1 MPALNNSCCN
11 SNAATARQEPGAVSK
26 HIDIALRNIA
36 RKCRKHPVEVT
47 FRMNAFEA
55 ANHYIR
61 RASRIMNLGPRVER
75 LLLSLEAE
83 HHVTIPIERDNG
95 ELAVFSGYRFQHNSA
110 RGPTKGGLRF
120 HPTLDADDVRAL
132 ATLMTWK
139 TAVVNVPFGGAKGGI
154 ACEPSLL
161 SQGELERITR
171 KFVERIS
178 QEIGPQ
184 RDIPAPDVNTN
195 AQVMAWIMDQY
206 SRLHGFAPAVVTGKP
221 VELHGSEGREAATGY
236 GVICVAEDFLH
247 DIGNSL
253 KGATVAIQGFGN
265 VGLFAALLAHERG
278 AKIEAVSDLSGAI
291 AARDSLD
298 IPALVKFI
306 RNGCLLVDYQADG
319 VSRITNDALLTR
331 EVDVLIP
338 AALGGVL
345 TRDVAR
351 EVRAKVIVEAANA
364 PTLPEADEVLE
375 QRGVTVI
382 PDILAN
388 AGGVTVSYF
397 EWTQNLQCL
406 RWTENEVNS
415 RLRQIMST
423 AYATIRSLVQSRKL
437 GWRTAAY
444 IVALGRVAKA
454 AMLRGV

>member
-1 MPALNNSCCN
+1 
-11 SNAATARQEPGAVSK
+11 
-26 HIDIALRNIA
+26 
-36 RKCRKHPVEVT
+36 
-47 FRMNAFEA
+47 MNAFEA

-61 RASRIMNLGPRVER
+61 KASGIMNLGPRVEQ
-75 LLLSLEAE
+75 LLLSIEAE

-139 TAVVNVPFGGAKGGI
+139 TAVVNVPFGGAKGGV
-154 ACEPSLL
+154 ACDPAQL

-195 AQVMAWIMDQY
+195 AQVMAWIMDHY

-236 GVICVAEDFLH
+236 GVICVAENFL
-247 DIGNSL
+247 DDSGKSL
-253 KGATVAIQGFGN
+253 NGATVAIQGFGN
-265 VGLFAALLAHERG
+265 VGLFAALFAHQRG
-278 AKIEAVSDLSGAI
+278 AKVVAVSDMSGGI
-291 AARDSLD
+291 ANPAGLD
-298 IPALVKFI
+298 IPALMKFT
-306 RNGCLLVDYQADG
+306 RSRRLLVEYQDDD
-319 VSRITNDALLTR
+319 VSRITNDALLTY
-331 EVDVLIP
+331 EVDLLIP
-338 AALGGVL
+338 AALGGVF
-345 TRDVAR
+345 TREIAH

-364 PTLPEADEVLE
+364 PTFPEADEIFE
-375 QRGVTVI
+375 QRGISVI

-397 EWTQNLQCL
+397 EWAQNLQCL
-406 RWTENEVNS
+406 RWTEQEVNG
-415 RLRQIMST
+415 RLRQIMT
-423 AYATIRSLVQSRKL
+423 AAYTTIRDLVRSRKL
-437 GWRTAAY
+437 DWRTAAY

>member
-1 MPALNNSCCN
+1 
-11 SNAATARQEPGAVSK
+11 
-26 HIDIALRNIA
+26 
-36 RKCRKHPVEVT
+36 
-47 FRMNAFEA
+47 MNAFEA
-55 ANHYIR
+55 TNHYIR
-61 RASRIMNLGPRVER
+61 KASGIMNLGPRVEQ

-139 TAVVNVPFGGAKGGI
+139 TAVVNVPFGGAKGGV
-154 ACEPSLL
+154 ACDPAQL

-178 QEIGPQ
+178 REIGPQ

-195 AQVMAWIMDQY
+195 AQVMAWIMDHY

-236 GVICVAEDFLH
+236 GVICVAEDFL
-247 DIGNSL
+247 DDVGKSL
-253 KGATVAIQGFGN
+253 NGAKVAIQGFGN
-265 VGLFAALLAHERG
+265 VGLFAALFAHERG
-278 AKIEAVSDLSGAI
+278 AKVVAVSDMSGGVANP
-291 AARDSLD
+291 AGLD
-298 IPALVKFI
+298 IPALVEFT
-306 RNGCLLVDYQADG
+306 RSRRLLSEYQGDD
-319 VSRITNDALLTR
+319 VSHITNDALLTY
-331 EVDVLIP
+331 EVDLFIP
-338 AALGGVL
+338 AALGGVF
-345 TRDVAR
+345 TREVAR

-364 PTLPEADEVLE
+364 PTFPEADEIFA
-375 QRGVTVI
+375 QRGITVI

-406 RWTENEVNS
+406 HWTEKEVNG
-415 RLRQIMST
+415 RLRQIMT
-423 AYATIRSLVQSRKL
+423 AAYTTIRELVRSRNL
-437 GWRTAAY
+437 DWRTAAY

>member
-1 MPALNNSCCN
+1 
-11 SNAATARQEPGAVSK
+11 
-26 HIDIALRNIA
+26 
-36 RKCRKHPVEVT
+36 
-47 FRMNAFEA
+47 MNAFEA

-247 DIGNSL
+247 DIGNSF
-253 KGATVAIQGFGN
+253 KGAMVAIQGFGN

>member
-1 MPALNNSCCN
+1 
-11 SNAATARQEPGAVSK
+11 
-26 HIDIALRNIA
+26 
-36 RKCRKHPVEVT
+36 
-47 FRMNAFEA
+47 MNAFEA
-55 ANHYIR
+55 ANHYISK
-61 RASRIMNLGPRVER
+61 ASRIMNLGPRVER

-83 HHVTIPIERDNG
+83 HHVTVPIERDNG
-95 ELAVFSGYRFQHNSA
+95 ELAVFNGYRFQHNSA

-120 HPTLDADDVRAL
+120 HPSVDPDDIRAL

-139 TAVVNVPFGGAKGGI
+139 TAVVNIPFGGAKGGI
-154 ACEPSLL
+154 ACDPSQL

-178 QEIGPQ
+178 REIGPQ

-236 GVICVAEDFLH
+236 GVICVAENFLH
-247 DIGNSL
+247 DVSDSL
-253 KGATVAIQGFGN
+253 KDATVAIQGFGN
-265 VGLFAALLAHERG
+265 VGLFAAQFAHQRG
-278 AKIEAVSDLSGAI
+278 AKVVAVSDVSGGVANRDGLNIPELVAFARNRRPLSEYEAEG
-291 AARDSLD
+291 L
-298 IPALVKFI
+298 
-306 RNGCLLVDYQADG
+306 
-319 VSRITNDALLTR
+319 SRITNEALLTH

-345 TRDVAR
+345 TNDVAR

-364 PTLPEADEVLE
+364 PTFPEADEIFE
-375 QRGVTVI
+375 QRGIPVI

-406 RWTENEVNS
+406 SWTEEEVNG
-415 RLRQIMST
+415 RLRQVMAA
-423 AYATIRSLVQSRKL
+423 AYATIRGLVQSRKL

>member
-1 MPALNNSCCN
+1 MALLKLSF
-11 SNAATARQEPGAVSK
+11 G
-26 HIDIALRNIA
+26 
-36 RKCRKHPVEVT
+36 
-47 FRMNAFEA
+47 MNAFEA
-55 ANHYIR
+55 ANHYISK
-61 RASRIMNLGPRVER
+61 ASHIMNLGPRVER

-83 HHVTIPIERDNG
+83 YHVTIPIERDNG
-95 ELAVFSGYRFQHNSA
+95 ELAVFKGYRFQHNSA

-120 HPTLDADDVRAL
+120 HPTLDANDVRAL
-132 ATLMTWK
+132 AALMTWK

-154 ACEPSLL
+154 ACDPSQL

-195 AQVMAWIMDQY
+195 AQVMAWIMDHY

-236 GVICVAEDFLH
+236 GAICVAENFLN
-247 DIGNSL
+247 DIGDSL
-253 KGATVAIQGFGN
+253 KGTTVAIQGFGN
-265 VGLFAALLAHERG
+265 VGLFAALSAHERG
-278 AKIEAVSDLSGAI
+278 AKIVAVSDVSGGVANWEG
-291 AARDSLD
+291 LD
-298 IPALVKFI
+298 IPALAEFA
-306 RNGCLLVDYQADG
+306 RGRRLLADYQGDG
-319 VSRITNDALLTR
+319 VSRITNDQLLTH

-345 TRDVAR
+345 TREVAR
-351 EVRAKVIVEAANA
+351 EVRAKLIVEAANA
-364 PTLPEADEVLE
+364 PTFPDADEVFE
-375 QRGVTVI
+375 QRGITVL

-406 RWTENEVNS
+406 RWTEREVNS
-415 RLRQIMST
+415 RLRRSIGA
-423 AYATIRSLVQSRKL
+423 AYATIRDLVRSRKL

>member
-1 MPALNNSCCN
+1 
-11 SNAATARQEPGAVSK
+11 
-26 HIDIALRNIA
+26 
-36 RKCRKHPVEVT
+36 
-47 FRMNAFEA
+47 MNAFEA

-247 DIGNSL
+247 DIGNSF

-306 RNGCLLVDYQADG
+306 RSGCLLVDYQADG

-423 AYATIRSLVQSRKL
+423 AYATIRGLVQSRKL

>member
-1 MPALNNSCCN
+1 
-11 SNAATARQEPGAVSK
+11 
-26 HIDIALRNIA
+26 
-36 RKCRKHPVEVT
+36 
-47 FRMNAFEA
+47 MNAFEA
-55 ANHYIR
+55 TNHYIR
-61 RASRIMNLGPRVER
+61 KASRIMNLGPRVEK

-95 ELAVFSGYRFQHNSA
+95 ELAVFSGYRFQHSSA

-120 HPTLDADDVRAL
+120 HPTVDADDVRAL

-139 TAVVNVPFGGAKGGI
+139 TAVVNVPFGGAKGGV
-154 ACEPSLL
+154 ACDPAQL

-195 AQVMAWIMDQY
+195 AQVMAWIMDHY

-236 GVICVAEDFLH
+236 GVICVAEDFLD
-247 DIGNSL
+247 DIGKSL
-253 KGATVAIQGFGN
+253 KGTTVAIQGFGN
-265 VGLFAALLAHERG
+265 VGLFAALFAHQRG
-278 AKIEAVSDLSGAI
+278 AKVVAVSDMSGGVANPVG
-291 AARDSLD
+291 LD
-298 IPALVKFI
+298 IPKLVEFT
-306 RNGCLLVDYQADG
+306 R
-319 VSRITNDALLTR
+319 SRRLLTEYQGDDVSHVANDTLLTY
-331 EVDVLIP
+331 EVDLLIP

-345 TRDVAR
+345 TRQVAS
-351 EVRAKVIVEAANA
+351 EVRAKIIVEAANA
-364 PTLPEADEVLE
+364 PTLPQADEIFA
-375 QRGVTVI
+375 QRGITVI

-406 RWTENEVNS
+406 RWTENEVNG
-415 RLRQIMST
+415 RLSQIMT
-423 AYATIRSLVQSRKL
+423 AAYTTIREVVRSRNL
-437 GWRTAAY
+437 DWRTAAY

>member
-1 MPALNNSCCN
+1 
-11 SNAATARQEPGAVSK
+11 
-26 HIDIALRNIA
+26 
-36 RKCRKHPVEVT
+36 
-47 FRMNAFEA
+47 MNAFEA

-61 RASRIMNLGPRVER
+61 KASRIMNLGPRVEQ

-120 HPTLDADDVRAL
+120 HPTVDADDVRAL

-139 TAVVNVPFGGAKGGI
+139 TAVVNVPFGGAKGGV
-154 ACEPSLL
+154 ACDPSQL

-195 AQVMAWIMDQY
+195 AQVMAWIMDHY

-236 GVICVAEDFLH
+236 GVICVAEDFL
-247 DIGNSL
+247 DDVGQSL
-253 KGATVAIQGFGN
+253 NGVTVAIQGFGN
-265 VGLFAALLAHERG
+265 VGLFAALFAHERG
-278 AKIEAVSDLSGAI
+278 AKVVAVSDMSGGVANP
-291 AARDSLD
+291 AGLD
-298 IPALVKFI
+298 IRALVEFT
-306 RNGCLLVDYQADG
+306 RSRRLLSEYQGDD
-319 VSRITNDALLTR
+319 VSHITNDALLTY
-331 EVDVLIP
+331 EVDLLIP

-345 TRDVAR
+345 TREVAG

-364 PTLPEADEVLE
+364 PTFPEADEIFA
-375 QRGVTVI
+375 QRGITVI

-406 RWTENEVNS
+406 RWTEKEVNG
-415 RLRQIMST
+415 RLRQIMT
-423 AYATIRSLVQSRKL
+423 AAYTTIRELMRSRNL
-437 GWRTAAY
+437 DWRTAAY

>member
-1 MPALNNSCCN
+1 
-11 SNAATARQEPGAVSK
+11 
-26 HIDIALRNIA
+26 
-36 RKCRKHPVEVT
+36 
-47 FRMNAFEA
+47 MNAFEA
-55 ANHYIR
+55 ANHYISK
-61 RASRIMNLGPRVER
+61 ASRIMNLGPRVER

-83 HHVTIPIERDNG
+83 HHVTVPIERDNG
-95 ELAVFSGYRFQHNSA
+95 ELAVFNGYRFQHNSA

-120 HPTLDADDVRAL
+120 HPTVDADDIRAL

-139 TAVVNVPFGGAKGGI
+139 TAVVNIPFGGAKGGI
-154 ACEPSLL
+154 ACDPSQL

-178 QEIGPQ
+178 REIGPQ

-206 SRLHGFAPAVVTGKP
+206 SRLHGVSPAVVTGKP

-236 GVICVAEDFLH
+236 GAICVAENFLR
-247 DIGNSL
+247 DAGGGLN
-253 KGATVAIQGFGN
+253 GAKVAIQGFGN
-265 VGLFAALLAHERG
+265 VGLFAAQFAHQRG
-278 AKIEAVSDLSGAI
+278 AKVVAVSDVSGGVANRDGLNIPELVAFARNRRPLSEYEAE
-291 AARDSLD
+291 DM
-298 IPALVKFI
+298 
-306 RNGCLLVDYQADG
+306 
-319 VSRITNDALLTR
+319 SRITNEALLTH

-345 TRDVAR
+345 TNDVAR

-364 PTLPEADEVLE
+364 PTFPEADEIFE
-375 QRGVTVI
+375 QRGIPVI

-406 RWTENEVNS
+406 SWTEEEVNG
-415 RLRQIMST
+415 RLRQVMAA
-423 AYATIRSLVQSRKL
+423 AYATIRGLVQSRKL

>member
-1 MPALNNSCCN
+1 
-11 SNAATARQEPGAVSK
+11 
-26 HIDIALRNIA
+26 
-36 RKCRKHPVEVT
+36 
-47 FRMNAFEA
+47 MNAFEA
-55 ANHYIR
+55 ANHYISK
-61 RASRIMNLGPRVER
+61 ASRIMNLGPRVER

-83 HHVTIPIERDNG
+83 HHVTVPIERDNG

-120 HPTLDADDVRAL
+120 HPTVDADDVRAL

-139 TAVVNVPFGGAKGGI
+139 TAVVNIPFGGAKGGI
-154 ACEPSLL
+154 ACDPSQL

-178 QEIGPQ
+178 REIGPQ

-195 AQVMAWIMDQY
+195 SQVMAWIMDQY

-236 GVICVAEDFLH
+236 GAICVAENYLNDV
-247 DIGNSL
+247 
-253 KGATVAIQGFGN
+253 GASFKNAKVAIQGFGN
-265 VGLFAALLAHERG
+265 VGLFAALFAHELG
-278 AKIEAVSDLSGAI
+278 AKVVAVSDVSGGIANRDGLNIPELVQFARNRRLLSE
-291 AARDSLD
+291 
-298 IPALVKFI
+298 
-306 RNGCLLVDYQADG
+306 YEADG
-319 VSRITNDALLTR
+319 VSRITNDALLTS

-345 TRDVAR
+345 TRDVAC
-351 EVRAKVIVEAANA
+351 EIRARVIVEAANA
-364 PTLPEADEVLE
+364 PTFPEADEVLE
-375 QRGVTVI
+375 QRGITVI

-397 EWTQNLQCL
+397 EWAQNLQCL
-406 RWTENEVNS
+406 SWTEAEVNG
-415 RLRQIMST
+415 RLRQVMT
-423 AYATIRSLVQSRKL
+423 AAYATIRGLVQSRKL

>member
-1 MPALNNSCCN
+1 
-11 SNAATARQEPGAVSK
+11 
-26 HIDIALRNIA
+26 
-36 RKCRKHPVEVT
+36 
-47 FRMNAFEA
+47 MNAFEA
-55 ANHYIR
+55 ANHYISK
-61 RASRIMNLGPRVER
+61 ASRIMNLGPRVER

-83 HHVTIPIERDNG
+83 HHVTVPIERDNG
-95 ELAVFSGYRFQHNSA
+95 ELAVFNGYRFQHNSA

-120 HPTLDADDVRAL
+120 HPTVDADDIRAL

-139 TAVVNVPFGGAKGGI
+139 TAVVNIPFGGAKGGI
-154 ACEPSLL
+154 ACDPSQL

-178 QEIGPQ
+178 REIGPQ

-206 SRLHGFAPAVVTGKP
+206 SRLHGFSPAVVTGKP

-236 GVICVAEDFLH
+236 GAVCVAEHFLR
-247 DIGNSL
+247 DLGGGLN
-253 KGATVAIQGFGN
+253 GANVAIQGFGN
-265 VGLFAALLAHERG
+265 VGLFAAQFAHQRG
-278 AKIEAVSDLSGAI
+278 AKVVAVSDVSGGVANRDGLNIPELVAFARNRRPLSEYDAEG
-291 AARDSLD
+291 L
-298 IPALVKFI
+298 
-306 RNGCLLVDYQADG
+306 
-319 VSRITNDALLTR
+319 SRITNEALLTH

-345 TRDVAR
+345 TNDVAR

-364 PTLPEADEVLE
+364 PTFPEADEIF
-375 QRGVTVI
+375 QRRGIPVI

-406 RWTENEVNS
+406 SWTEEEVNG
-415 RLRQIMST
+415 RLRQVMAA
-423 AYATIRSLVQSRKL
+423 AYATIRGLVQSRKL

>member
-1 MPALNNSCCN
+1 
-11 SNAATARQEPGAVSK
+11 
-26 HIDIALRNIA
+26 
-36 RKCRKHPVEVT
+36 
-47 FRMNAFEA
+47 MNAFEA
-55 ANHYIR
+55 ANHYISK
-61 RASRIMNLGPRVER
+61 ASRIMKLGPRVER

-95 ELAVFSGYRFQHNSA
+95 ELGVFSGYRFQHNSA

-154 ACEPSLL
+154 ACDPSEL
-161 SQGELERITR
+161 SQGELERLTR
-171 KFVERIS
+171 KFIERIS

-195 AQVMAWIMDQY
+195 SQVMAWIMDQY

-236 GVICVAEDFLH
+236 GVICVAESFLH
-247 DIGNSL
+247 DVGDSL

-265 VGLFAALLAHERG
+265 VGLFAALFAHQRG
-278 AKIEAVSDLSGAI
+278 AKVVAIGDVSGSIANPAGLNIPAI
-291 AARDSLD
+291 AEFTRS
-298 IPALVKFI
+298 
-306 RNGCLLVDYQADG
+306 RHLLAEYQDEDL
-319 VSRITNDALLTR
+319 SRITNEALLTY

-364 PTLPEADEVLE
+364 PTFPQADEIFE
-375 QRGVTVI
+375 QRGITVI

-397 EWTQNLQCL
+397 EWAQNLQCL
-406 RWTENEVNS
+406 HWTEEEVNG
-415 RLRQIMST
+415 RLRQIMTS
-423 AYATIRSLVQSRKL
+423 AYATIRNLVQSRKL
-437 GWRTAAY
+437 DWRTAAY

>member
-1 MPALNNSCCN
+1 
-11 SNAATARQEPGAVSK
+11 
-26 HIDIALRNIA
+26 
-36 RKCRKHPVEVT
+36 
-47 FRMNAFEA
+47 MNAFEA
-55 ANHYIR
+55 ANHYISK
-61 RASRIMNLGPRVER
+61 ASRIMNLGPRVER

-83 HHVTIPIERDNG
+83 HHVSIPIERDNG

-120 HPTLDADDVRAL
+120 HPTVDADDVRAL

-139 TAVVNVPFGGAKGGI
+139 TAVVNIPFGGAKGGI
-154 ACEPSLL
+154 ACDPSQL

-178 QEIGPQ
+178 REIGPQ

-195 AQVMAWIMDQY
+195 SQVMAWIMDQY

-236 GVICVAEDFLH
+236 GAICVAENYLNDV
-247 DIGNSL
+247 GNSF
-253 KGATVAIQGFGN
+253 KGANVAIQGFGN
-265 VGLFAALLAHERG
+265 VGLFAALSAYELG
-278 AKIEAVSDLSGAI
+278 ARVVALSDVSGAI
-291 AARDSLD
+291 AN
-298 IPALVKFI
+298 
-306 RNGCLLVDYQADG
+306 RNGLEIPKLVQFARARRPLSEYEAEG
-319 VSRITNDALLTR
+319 VSHITNEALLTC
-331 EVDVLIP
+331 EADVLIP

-345 TRDVAR
+345 THEVAR

-364 PTLPEADEVLE
+364 PTFPEADEIFE
-375 QRGVTVI
+375 QRGITVI

-406 RWTENEVNS
+406 SWTETEVNN
-415 RLRQIMST
+415 RLRQVMT
-423 AYATIRSLVQSRKL
+423 AAYATIRGLVQSRTL

>member
-1 MPALNNSCCN
+1 
-11 SNAATARQEPGAVSK
+11 
-26 HIDIALRNIA
+26 
-36 RKCRKHPVEVT
+36 
-47 FRMNAFEA
+47 MNAFEA

>member
-1 MPALNNSCCN
+1 
-11 SNAATARQEPGAVSK
+11 
-26 HIDIALRNIA
+26 
-36 RKCRKHPVEVT
+36 
-47 FRMNAFEA
+47 MNPFEA
-55 ANHYIR
+55 ANHYISK
-61 RASRIMNLGPRVER
+61 ASRIMDLGPRVER

-83 HHVTIPIERDNG
+83 HHVTVPIERDNG

-154 ACEPSLL
+154 ACEPSEL

-236 GVICVAEDFLH
+236 GVICVTENFLN
-247 DIGNSL
+247 DVGDSL

-265 VGLFAALLAHERG
+265 VGLFAALFAHELG
-278 AKIEAVSDLSGAI
+278 AKVVAVSDLSGGVSNRAG
-291 AARDSLD
+291 LD
-298 IPALVKFI
+298 IPAVVEFA
-306 RNGCLLVDYQADG
+306 RSRRLLAEYQASG
-319 VSRITNDALLTR
+319 VARITNDALLTC
-331 EVDVLIP
+331 ETDVLIP

-351 EVRAKVIVEAANA
+351 EVRAKVIIEAANA
-364 PTLPEADEVLE
+364 PTFPEADEVFE
-375 QRGVTVI
+375 QRGITVI

-406 RWTENEVNS
+406 RWTEKQVND
-415 RLRQIMST
+415 RLREVMT
-423 AYATIRSLVQSRKL
+423 AAYATIRGVVQSRKL
-437 GWRTAAY
+437 DWRTAAY

>member
-1 MPALNNSCCN
+1 
-11 SNAATARQEPGAVSK
+11 
-26 HIDIALRNIA
+26 
-36 RKCRKHPVEVT
+36 
-47 FRMNAFEA
+47 MNAFEA
-55 ANHYIR
+55 ANHYISK
-61 RASRIMNLGPRVER
+61 ASHIMKLGPRVER

-95 ELAVFSGYRFQHNSA
+95 ELGVFSGYRFQHNSA

-120 HPTLDADDVRAL
+120 HPTLDANDVRAL

-154 ACEPSLL
+154 ACDPSEL
-161 SQGELERITR
+161 SQGELERLTR
-171 KFVERIS
+171 KFIERIS

-195 AQVMAWIMDQY
+195 SQVMAWIMDQY

-236 GVICVAEDFLH
+236 GVICVAESFLH
-247 DIGNSL
+247 DSGDSL

-265 VGLFAALLAHERG
+265 VGLFAGLFAHKRG
-278 AKIEAVSDLSGAI
+278 AKVVAIGDVSGSI
-291 AARDSLD
+291 ANPKGLD
-298 IPALVKFI
+298 IPAIAEFT
-306 RNGCLLVDYQADG
+306 RSRHLLAEYQGED
-319 VSRITNDALLTR
+319 VSRITNDALLTY

-345 TRDVAR
+345 TPEVAR

-364 PTLPEADEVLE
+364 PTFPQADEIFE
-375 QRGVTVI
+375 QRGITVI

-397 EWTQNLQCL
+397 EWAQNLQCL
-406 RWTENEVNS
+406 HWTEEEVNG
-415 RLRQIMST
+415 RLRQIMTS
-423 AYATIRSLVQSRKL
+423 AYATIRNLVQSRKL
-437 GWRTAAY
+437 DWRTAAY

>member
-1 MPALNNSCCN
+1 
-11 SNAATARQEPGAVSK
+11 
-26 HIDIALRNIA
+26 
-36 RKCRKHPVEVT
+36 
-47 FRMNAFEA
+47 MNVFEA
-55 ANHYIR
+55 TNHYIR
-61 RASRIMNLGPRVER
+61 KASRIMNLGPRVEQ

-139 TAVVNVPFGGAKGGI
+139 TAVVNVPFGGAKGGV
-154 ACEPSLL
+154 ACDPAQL

-171 KFVERIS
+171 KFVERIG

-195 AQVMAWIMDQY
+195 AQVMAWIMDHY

-236 GVICVAEDFLH
+236 GVICVAENFL
-247 DIGNSL
+247 DDVGKSL
-253 KGATVAIQGFGN
+253 KSTTVAIQGFGN
-265 VGLFAALLAHERG
+265 VGQFAALFAHQRG
-278 AKIEAVSDLSGAI
+278 AKVVAVSDMSGGVANP
-291 AARDSLD
+291 AGLD
-298 IPALVKFI
+298 IPKLVQFT
-306 RNGCLLVDYQADG
+306 RSRRLLAEYQGDD
-319 VSRITNDALLTR
+319 VSHITNDALLTY
-331 EVDVLIP
+331 EVDLLIP

-345 TRDVAR
+345 TRQVAG
-351 EVRAKVIVEAANA
+351 EVRATLIVEAANA
-364 PTLPEADEVLE
+364 PTLPEADEIFA
-375 QRGVTVI
+375 QRGITVI

-406 RWTENEVNS
+406 RWTENEVNG
-415 RLRQIMST
+415 RLRQMMT
-423 AYATIRSLVQSRKL
+423 AAYTTIREVVRSRNL
-437 GWRTAAY
+437 DWRTAAY

>member
-1 MPALNNSCCN
+1 
-11 SNAATARQEPGAVSK
+11 
-26 HIDIALRNIA
+26 
-36 RKCRKHPVEVT
+36 
-47 FRMNAFEA
+47 MNAFEA
-55 ANHYIR
+55 ANHYISK
-61 RASRIMNLGPRVER
+61 ASRIMNLGPRVER

-95 ELAVFSGYRFQHNSA
+95 ELAVFNGYRFQHNSA

-120 HPTLDADDVRAL
+120 HPTVDADDIRAL

-139 TAVVNVPFGGAKGGI
+139 TAVVNIPFGGAKGGI
-154 ACEPSLL
+154 ACDPSQL
-161 SQGELERITR
+161 SQGELERTTR

-178 QEIGPQ
+178 REIGPQ

-206 SRLHGFAPAVVTGKP
+206 SRLHGFSPAVVTGKP

-236 GVICVAEDFLH
+236 GVICVAENFLR
-247 DIGNSL
+247 DLGGGLN
-253 KGATVAIQGFGN
+253 GAKVAIQGFGN
-265 VGLFAALLAHERG
+265 VGLFAAQFAHQRG
-278 AKIEAVSDLSGAI
+278 AKVVAVSDVSGGVANRDGLNIPELVAFARSRRPLSE
-291 AARDSLD
+291 
-298 IPALVKFI
+298 
-306 RNGCLLVDYQADG
+306 YQAEG
-319 VSRITNDALLTR
+319 LSRITNEELLTHD
-331 EVDVLIP
+331 VDVLIP

-345 TRDVAR
+345 TNDVAR
-351 EVRAKVIVEAANA
+351 EVRAKLIVEAANA
-364 PTLPEADEVLE
+364 PTFPEADEIFE
-375 QRGVTVI
+375 QRGIPVI

-406 RWTENEVNS
+406 SWTEEEVNG
-415 RLRQIMST
+415 RLRQVMAA
-423 AYATIRSLVQSRKL
+423 AYTTIRGLVQSRKL